1 MHHLDLGLFY
11 YQIEYTRELLK
22 KMQSNLKV
30 NKIDRRLAKIPRF
43 LRLKIFSHGIQSIA
57 RLTANEYWDLMKVMV
72 FVIDNIYNDHIANI
86 EYFIENKKLVFLY
99 QAWNEMYII
108 SRYEEFSQSDL
119 DTFKVRINL
128 IFMKTFKV
136 LQIFLIIIK
145 LF

>member
-1 MHHLDLGLFY
+1 
-11 YQIEYTRELLK
+11 
-22 KMQSNLKV
+22 
-30 NKIDRRLAKIPRF
+30 
-43 LRLKIFSHGIQSIA
+43 
-57 RLTANEYWDLMKVMV
+57 MKVMV
-72 FVIDNIYNDHIANI
+72 FVIDNIYNDHIMNI
-86 EYFIENKKLVFLY
+86 EYFIKNKELAFLY

-128 IFMKTFKV
+128 IFIKTFEV